1 MNDQFLTELQNVMGG
16 SGIFMEEPMKKHTT
30 FRVGG
35 PADVLVQPDE
45 TALVAILHSADGI
58 MCHILLSEMAVI
70 CLWETRES
78 VVW

>member
-45 TALVAILHSADGI
+45 TALVASLHSADSI

>member
-45 TALVAILHSADGI
+45 TALAAILAPVSYTHLDVYKRQG
-58 MCHILLSEMAVI
+58 LSSSENVKYND
-70 CLWETRES
+70 
-78 VVW
+78 

>member
-35 PADVLVQPDE
+35 PADVLVSRMKQH
-45 TALVAILHSADGI
+45 LQLSLHSADSI

>member
-35 PADVLVQPDE
+35 AGRCAGPA
-45 TALVAILHSADGI
+45 G
-58 MCHILLSEMAVI
+58 
-70 CLWETRES
+70 
-78 VVW
+78 

>member
-16 SGIFMEEPMKKHTT
+16 SGIFMEERFVWVDRQMCWSSRMKQHL
-30 FRVGG
+30 R
-35 PADVLVQPDE
+35 LS
-45 TALVAILHSADGI
+45 LHSVDSI

>member
-45 TALVAILHSADGI
+45 TALVAILALCRQYHVSYS
-58 MCHILLSEMAVI
+58 LSEMAVI